1 MLFRHLK
8 DILKKYRYR
17 YIIGIV
23 FIIICDALQL
33 FTPGV
38 IGDLTNDIKGNLL
51 TQEKIYYYMFMIMLL
66 AVGVALFR
74 YLWRKLV
81 VTASRKIEYD
91 LRKKFFSHLED
102 MSMNYFH
109 HNTTGSLMAHATNDI
124 NSVRMSF
131 GMGVVM
137 IVDSSFLTLFTI
149 YMMLVNTDIKLTLL
163 ALIPMPFI
171 ALSTLILGGVIQK
184 RFKNVQQAFE
194 NLTTKVQESFSGI
207 RVIKAFAQEKNEN
220 QSFDKTNDDN
230 YKSNMKLAKTFGI
243 MFPLIMFIS
252 TLSLLIS
259 VSLGGIMV
267 INNDLP
273 LGSYVEFMLYLGL
286 LTWPILAI
294 GWVVNV
300 LQRGIASLK
309 RINTILDAKPDIVD
323 HPDAVKITN
332 LKPSLEIKDLNFTYP
347 NTDIP
352 VLKDINVTV
361 EPGKTLAIVGKTG
374 SGKTTLANL
383 LLRLYEVENDS
394 ICLGGHPINRLTL
407 EQVRET
413 IGYVPQDNFL
423 FSTKIKDNIAFSNPG
438 MSDEDII
445 AAAKVAHVH
454 DEILGFPAGYDTLL
468 GEKGINLS
476 GGQKQRISIARALAK
491 NPDIVIFDDSLS
503 AVDTKT
509 EDSILRYLKEEI
521 HDKTVI
527 IIAHRIS
534 TIKDADEIIVLDE
547 TVISERG
554 THDELVSHQGLY
566 YDLYQ
571 KQLLED
577 KVNRD

>member
-8 DILKKYRYR
+8 EIMLKYKFQYFFGIL
-17 YIIGIV
+17 
-23 FIIICDALQL
+23 FIITCDALQL
-33 FTPGV
+33 YTPGV
-38 IGDLTNDIKGNLL
+38 LGRLTYDISNNSL
-51 TQEKIYYYMFMIMLL
+51 TQEKIYNYMFLVMAL
-66 AVGVALFR
+66 AIGVALFR

-81 VTASRKIEYD
+81 VTTSRKIEYD
-91 LRKKFFSHLED
+91 LRKNFFSQLEKL
-102 MSMNYFH
+102 STNYYH

-131 GMGVVM
+131 GMGIVM

-149 YMMLVNTDIKLTLL
+149 YRMLKYTDVKLTLL

-171 ALSTLILGGVIQK
+171 ALTTLIMGGIIQG
-184 RFKNVQQAFE
+184 RFKNVQEAFE
-194 NLTTKVQESFSGI
+194 DLTTKVQEAFSGI
-207 RVIKAFAQEKNEN
+207 RVIKAFTQEDNEN
-220 QSFDKTNDDN
+220 ISFAKANEN
-230 YKSNMKLAKTFGI
+230 NLQANMKLVRIFGI
-243 MFPLIMFIS
+243 MFPIIMFIS
-252 TLSLLIS
+252 TLSLIAAIS
-259 VSLGGIMV
+259 IGGIMV
-267 INNDLP
+267 INNEMDF
-273 LGSYVEFMLYLGL
+273 GKYVEFMLYLGL

-309 RINTILDAKPDIVD
+309 RINAIMDEVPEIVD
-323 HPDAVKITN
+323 HEEAVHIEN
-332 LKPSLEIKDLNFTYP
+332 LTPSIEINNLSFIYP
-347 NTDIP
+347 NTDVD
-352 VLKDINVTV
+352 VLRDINVTV
-361 EPGKTLAIVGKTG
+361 EAGKTLAIVGRTG

-383 LLRLYEVENDS
+383 LLRLYETDDDS
-394 ICLGGHPINRLTL
+394 IKIGGHSINKMTL

-423 FSTKIKDNIAFSNPG
+423 FSTKIRDNIAFSNPS
-438 MSDEDII
+438 MTQEKIEE
-445 AAAKVAHVH
+445 AARVAHVH
-454 DEILGFPAGYDTLL
+454 DEILSFPKGYDTML

-476 GGQKQRISIARALAK
+476 GGQKQRISIARAIAK

-509 EDSILRYLKEEI
+509 EDSILKYLKHEI
-521 HDKTVI
+521 SEKTVI

-534 TIKDADEIIVLDE
+534 TIKDADEIIVIDD
-547 TVISERG
+547 TRITERG
-554 THDELVSHQGLY
+554 THDELVALDGLY
-566 YDLYQ
+566 NDIYK

>member
-1 MLFRHLK
+1 MLLRHLK
-8 DILKKYRYR
+8 EILKKYRIKYAF
-17 YIIGIV
+17 GIL

-33 FTPGV
+33 YTPGV
-38 IGDLTNDIKGNLL
+38 IGRLTNDIEDNLL
-51 TQEKIYYYMFMIMLL
+51 THEKIYHYMILIM
-66 AVGVALFR
+66 AIAIGVALFR
-74 YLWRKLV
+74 YMWRKLV
-81 VTASRKIEYD
+81 VTASRQIEYQ
-91 LRKKFFSHLED
+91 LRKNFFSHLEK

-149 YMMLVNTDIKLTLL
+149 FMMLKNTDIKLTLL

-171 ALSTLILGGVIQK
+171 AITTFIMGGILQK
-184 RFKNVQQAFE
+184 RFKNAQEAFE
-194 NLTTKVQESFSGI
+194 HLTTKVQEAFSGI
-207 RVIKAFAQEKNEN
+207 RVIKAFAQENNEDLSFAESNQKN
-220 QSFDKTNDDN
+220 FKA
-230 YKSNMKLAKTFGI
+230 NMKLAKLFGI
-243 MFPLIMFIS
+243 LFPLIMFIS
-252 TLSLLIS
+252 TISLIVS
-259 VSLGGIMV
+259 ISLGGFMV
-267 INNDLP
+267 INNELSF
-273 LGSYVEFMLYLGL
+273 GQYVEFMLYLGL

-309 RINTILDAKPDIVD
+309 RINTILDTEPDIVD
-323 HPDAVKITN
+323 HPEAKMISN
-332 LKPSLEIKDLNFTYP
+332 LKPSIEIKGLNFTYP
-347 NTDIP
+347 NTDVE
-352 VLKDINVTV
+352 VLRDINVNIH
-361 EPGKTLAIVGKTG
+361 PGKTLAIVGKTG

-383 LLRLYEVENDS
+383 ILRLYEAENDAIS
-394 ICLGGHPINRLTL
+394 IGGYPINKLTL
-407 EQVRET
+407 AQVRET

-423 FSTKIKDNIAFSNPG
+423 FSTRIKDNIAFSRPS
-438 MSDEDII
+438 MSDEAIE

-454 DEILGFPAGYDTLL
+454 KEILSFPKGYDTLL

-476 GGQKQRISIARALAK
+476 GGQKQRISIARAIAK
-491 NPDIVIFDDSLS
+491 DPNIIIFDDSLS

-509 EDSILRYLKEEI
+509 EDSILKYLKEEI
-521 HDKTVI
+521 NDKTVI

-534 TIKDADEIIVLDE
+534 TIKDADEIIVLDDA
-547 TVISERG
+547 TISERG
-554 THDELVSHQGLY
+554 THDELIQLNGLY
-566 YDLYQ
+566 NDLYQ

>member
-8 DILKKYRYR
+8 KIMWKYKFQYLFG
-17 YIIGIV
+17 II
-23 FIIICDALQL
+23 FIITCDALQL
-33 FTPGV
+33 YTPGV
-38 IGDLTNDIKGNLL
+38 LGRLTDDISNNKL
-51 TQEKIYYYMFMIMLL
+51 TTEKIYTYMFLVMAL
-66 AVGVALFR
+66 AIGVALFR

-81 VTASRKIEYD
+81 VTTSRKIEYE
-91 LRKKFFSHLED
+91 LRKNFFAQLEKL
-102 MSMNYFH
+102 STNYYH

-124 NSVRMSF
+124 NSIRMSF
-131 GMGVVM
+131 GMGIVM
-137 IVDSSFLTLFTI
+137 IIDSSFLTLFTI
-149 YMMLVNTDIKLTLL
+149 YRMLKYTDVKLTLL

-171 ALSTLILGGVIQK
+171 ALTTLIMGGIIQG
-184 RFKNVQQAFE
+184 RFKNVQEAFE
-194 NLTTKVQESFSGI
+194 DLTTKVQEAFSGI
-207 RVIKAFAQEKNEN
+207 KVIKAFTQEDNEDKSFAKANEN
-220 QSFDKTNDDN
+220 NLQA
-230 YKSNMKLAKTFGI
+230 NMKLVKIFGI
-243 MFPLIMFIS
+243 MFPIIMFIS
-252 TLSLLIS
+252 TLSLIAAIS
-259 VSLGGIMV
+259 IGGIMV
-267 INNDLP
+267 INNEMEI
-273 LGSYVEFMLYLGL
+273 GKYVEFMLYLGL

-309 RINTILDAKPDIVD
+309 RINTIMDEVPEIVD
-323 HPDAVKITN
+323 HEDAVHIRD
-332 LKPSLEIKDLNFTYP
+332 LVPSIEIKNLNFIYP
-347 NTDIP
+347 NTDVD

-361 EPGKTLAIVGKTG
+361 EAGKTLAIVGRTG

-383 LLRLYEVENDS
+383 MLRLYETDDES
-394 ICLGGHPINRLTL
+394 IKIGGHRINRMTL

-423 FSTKIKDNIAFSNPG
+423 FSTKIRDNIAFSNPT
-438 MSDEDII
+438 MTQEEIE

-454 DEILGFPAGYDTLL
+454 EEILSFPKGYDTML

-476 GGQKQRISIARALAK
+476 GGQKQRISIARAIAK

-509 EDSILRYLKEEI
+509 EDSILKYLKHEI
-521 HDKTVI
+521 SDKTVI

-534 TIKDADEIIVLDE
+534 TIKDADEIIVIDD
-547 TVISERG
+547 TRITERG
-554 THDELVSHQGLY
+554 THDELVKIDGLY
-566 YDLYQ
+566 NDIYK